1 MSLNQQSDGV
11 LDRSPDQDG
20 RGPGL
25 GERLAGLRA
34 VFGRLSVQVALVLV
48 VAIGATAIPA
58 VLGTRLGWFD
68 GSTQGLALAIGIAIA
83 CEILLAGGV
92 LGVLYFGLFRPAK
105 RMLGEIG
112 EILEGDGDLGRRVE
126 VGGCVEVEQLVTRF
140 NTLLGRFE
148 RLVVAT
154 NGVAEQVGESSS
166 MLYEATNEQAQSL
179 NMRLGEVAQL
189 NEMTAEI
196 HGAAEGIARNAT
208 AIQRVAE
215 DVRVLMEAGRG
226 EADGAIA
233 DVEAISAA
241 VGEASTSIAL
251 LGDRSD
257 EIGRLTKM
265 IDDIAEQTNLLALN
279 AAIEAARAGEH
290 GRGFAVVADEVRKLA
305 DRTSQATAEIGN
317 SITAIQNETEAAIER
332 IAVGSESV
340 QKGVVRVRTLAG
352 SLDETLEGALSLQAE
367 IDQVAAATAEQAAA
381 CENFM
386 QTCSGLSGTIA
397 SLSGASQVIGLSINE
412 LSQKID
418 QLKNVVKS
426 SQFRAADPRANEGR
440 VPQHIPD
447 RRVDPRGNA
456 RLAADLATES
466 NARQEEAFVGRG
478 FFNNAA

>member
-1 MSLNQQSDGV
+1 MN
-11 LDRSPDQDG
+11 LDEHQDQIAEQVSENAG
-20 RGPGL
+20 GL
-25 GERLAGLRA
+25 RERLGG
-34 VFGRLSVQVALVLV
+34 VGNIFGRLSVQVSAVLLVS
-48 VAIGATAIPA
+48 IGATAVPA
-58 VLGTRLGWFD
+58 VLGSRLGWFD
-68 GSTQGLALAIGIAIA
+68 GSANGLLLAVGIAIA
-83 CEILLAGGV
+83 CELLLAGGV
-92 LGVLYFGLFRPAK
+92 VGVLYLGLFRPVK
-105 RMLGEIG
+105 RVMSEIN
-112 EILEGDGDLGRRVE
+112 EILEGDGDLGRRVDTTGCTE
-126 VGGCVEVEQLVTRF
+126 VNGLVTNF
-140 NTLLGRFE
+140 NTLLGRLE
-148 RLVVAT
+148 RLIVAT
-154 NGVAEQVGESSS
+154 NGVAEQVGDSSN

-179 NMRLGEVAQL
+179 NLRLGEVAQL

-215 DVRVLMEAGRG
+215 DVRVLMQAGKS
-226 EADGAIA
+226 EADGAIY
-233 DVEAISAA
+233 DVEAISVA
-241 VGEASTSIAL
+241 VGEASNSIAL

-317 SITAIQNETEAAIER
+317 SITAIQSETEAAIER

-352 SLDETLEGALSLQAE
+352 SLDETLDGASSLQAE

-386 QTCSGLSGTIA
+386 QTCAGLSGTIA
-397 SLSGASQVIGLSINE
+397 SVSGASQVIGFSINE

-418 QLKNVVKS
+418 QLKGVVKTS
-426 SQFRAADPRANEGR
+426 HFIA
-440 VPQHIPD
+440 
-447 RRVDPRGNA
+447 VDPRTKERNVPKDIQDRRLDPRENA
-456 RLAADLATES
+456 RLAADMAHETNAKQEQTFVGGGFFS
-466 NARQEEAFVGRG
+466 NAA
-478 FFNNAA
+478 